1 MQTILGANG
10 VIAKELAKALSAYTE
25 NIRLVSRDPKK
36 VNKTDQLIK
45 ADITSAEQTLKAVEG
60 SDVVYLTIGLKYDIK
75 VWKSD
80 WPVIMR
86 NVIDACKRNR
96 SKLVFFDN
104 VYALGKVNG
113 WMTEN
118 TPMNPISEKGKVRKI
133 LDEMILESI
142 SKGAV
147 QAIIARSADFY
158 GPNAPL
164 SIVNMLLLKKFAR
177 GKGGQLLISDKFKHS
192 YTYTP
197 DAAKALAI
205 LGNAPSSFNRIWH
218 LPTDRNV
225 LTGKEFAELAAN
237 IFNAKPKYRNLPKW
251 ALSLLGLF
259 NHDIK
264 EVLEMT
270 YQYDSDYL
278 FDSSDFEKTFG
289 FQTTLYSKGLEET
302 AESMKIMN

>member
-10 VIAKELAKALSAYTE
+10 VIAKELAKALPAYTE

-36 VNKTDQLIK
+36 VNQTDQLFK
-45 ADITSAEQTLKAVEG
+45 ADITSAEQTMKAVEG

-75 VWKSD
+75 VWKHD
-80 WPVIMR
+80 WPIIMR

-96 SKLVFFDN
+96 SKLIFFDN

-133 LDEMILESI
+133 LDEMVLESI
-142 SKGAV
+142 SNGAV

-158 GPNAPL
+158 GPDAPL
-164 SIVNMLLLKKFAR
+164 SIVNMLLLNKYGQ

-205 LGNAPSSFNRIWH
+205 LGNAPSAFNRIWH

-225 LTGKEFAELAAN
+225 LTGKEFAELAAKLY
-237 IFNAKPKYRNLPKW
+237 NAKPKYRNLPKW
-251 ALSLLGLF
+251 ALGFLGLF

-264 EVLEMT
+264 EILEMT